1 VPATCPDLL
10 SDKLCHFLHR
20 FDPLLPEAE
29 RRMGVANFKL
39 DSGKLLL
46 LHAHVPN
53 CRPIWIVSGNNFL
66 RTYLGYKTK
75 NLEKSKMRK
84 LLLSAALLVGSTV
97 AAFADTIEVQMLNA
111 NDAGDKMV
119 FSQELIRAEVGD
131 VIRFIPTDRSHNAES
146 VKDALPEGQE
156 AFKGKM
162 SSEVEYL
169 VTETGLTAVVCQPHQ
184 TMGMVALIV
193 VGNDVSN
200 AQDIL
205 DSRVRGQGKDKIKAL
220 VEEAIAS
227 PS

>member
-1 VPATCPDLL
+1 
-10 SDKLCHFLHR
+10 
-20 FDPLLPEAE
+20 
-29 RRMGVANFKL
+29 
-39 DSGKLLL
+39 
-46 LHAHVPN
+46 
-53 CRPIWIVSGNNFL
+53 
-66 RTYLGYKTK
+66 
-75 NLEKSKMRK
+75 MRK

-119 FSQELIRAEVGD
+119 FSQELIRAELGD

-227 PS
+227 TS

>member
-1 VPATCPDLL
+1 ML
-10 SDKLCHFLHR
+10 
-20 FDPLLPEAE
+20 
-29 RRMGVANFKL
+29 
-39 DSGKLLL
+39 
-46 LHAHVPN
+46 
-53 CRPIWIVSGNNFL
+53 
-66 RTYLGYKTK
+66 
-75 NLEKSKMRK
+75 K

-227 PS
+227 TS

>member
-1 VPATCPDLL
+1 
-10 SDKLCHFLHR
+10 
-20 FDPLLPEAE
+20 
-29 RRMGVANFKL
+29 
-39 DSGKLLL
+39 
-46 LHAHVPN
+46 
-53 CRPIWIVSGNNFL
+53 VSGNNFL

-205 DSRVRGQGKDKIKAL
+205 DARVRGQGKDKIKAL